1 MKIGHPSDNPVSAK
15 TTATASPLKGGQSA
29 VAAATADAATSTQS
43 SGVAVTVSTMAR
55 TLSAAKSSDAAV
67 VDMAKVNQV
76 KSAIEKGTFVVNAE
90 AIADKLL
97 SNASEMLN
105 GSKG

>member
-1 MKIGHPSDNPVSAK
+1 
-15 TTATASPLKGGQSA
+15 
-29 VAAATADAATSTQS
+29 
-43 SGVAVTVSTMAR
+43 MAR
-55 TLSAAKSSDAAV
+55 TLSATKTGDTAV